1 MALEN
6 YLSAGIHIGLK
17 QRTKNM
23 ARFIYKIRPD
33 GLAVMNVQ
41 TIEHRINTAAKFLSK
56 FKKIMVVS
64 RKSNGK
70 KPAAVFAEA
79 VGARA
84 FIGRFLPGTLTN
96 PNFKGFYEPD
106 AIIITD
112 PLADRQAV
120 REAVKMRMPII
131 SICGSSNET
140 TDIDFVIPAN
150 NKGRKSLALVYY
162 LLAKEILKS
171 RGDIKSDEEFKRKPE
186 DFEAEEAREREETR
200 EREE

>member
-17 QRTKNM
+17 QRTKDM

-41 TIEHRINTAAKFLSK
+41 TIEQRINTAAKFLSK
-56 FKKIMVVS
+56 FKEIMVVS
-64 RKSNGK
+64 RKSNGR
-70 KPAAVFAEA
+70 KPARVFSEV

-84 FIGRFLPGTLTN
+84 VIGRFLPGTLTN
-96 PNFKGFYEPD
+96 PNFRGFCEPG

-140 TDIDFVIPAN
+140 SNIDFVIPAN
-150 NKGRKSLALVYY
+150 NKGRRSLALVYF
-162 LLAKEILKS
+162 LLAREILKA
-171 RGDIKSDEEFKRKPE
+171 RGDIKTDGEFKHNPEEF
-186 DFEAEEAREREETR
+186 EAEETR
-200 EREE
+200 EREEQ